1 MHSAGSAPGED
12 RMSESYPL
20 HECVFKGDTRKLS
33 QLLRS
38 HEPTE
43 KDKHGEFLGRRELLN
58 TTNRFGVFGKVVIA
72 AQVG

>member
-1 MHSAGSAPGED
+1 
-12 RMSESYPL
+12 MSESYPL

-43 KDKHGEFLGRRELLN
+43 KDKHGNTPLHLAVMLGRK
-58 TTNRFGVFGKVVIA
+58 GKFSCV
-72 AQVG
+72 